1 MRHEPLTSNTSV
13 FPGAGEMAKHVRQ
26 VKCLPY
32 RHDDLDSDP
41 WYPCKSRVWSCTS
54 GNLDAVERVGSDRW
68 ISGAL

>member
-13 FPGAGEMAKHVRQ
+13 FPGAGEMAKHVRP

-41 WYPCKSRVWSCTS
+41 WSHVTAGCGHAHLET
-54 GNLDAVERVGSDRW
+54 
-68 ISGAL
+68 